1 MKRLLLLLA
10 LFLLFVPSAISPEI
24 MDEADLAR
32 EFSPILYFS
41 PQENFFPVST
51 NYFIQSSELIQ
62 LSLPEP
68 KLMDPNPTI
77 EIISNITDPSYY
89 LDHRLNGSQM
99 ISADYK
105 AQKPGHTVYYS
116 IKKDSGKTVIQY
128 WFFYAY
134 NKGKSNE
141 HEGDLEFIQII
152 LNSDQQPV
160 FSAYSQHLLGESLEW
175 NGLDKEGTHPKVYV
189 AEGSHANYFKPYQGN
204 LGLESDVV
212 RDDGLVLRQ
221 SGYDLV
227 NIDAAD
233 QKWINFGGRWGD
245 SSKTSFT
252 ERGEQGAPGPGHM
265 ERAEPW
271 NSPISWS
278 NKALSINGLWL
289 FGNWI
294 IENFYYIF
302 ALIILSA
309 VLSRAYRLKKRGIDI
324 TPLKKLL
331 KRKHAFGLVVVVIG
345 IVIALVALLSPL
357 YVVSLSVESGEYATG
372 GVVDIIRV
380 DGIGGAKINTLQSS
394 KGEFP
399 LFGLG
404 TPITLLVITGVIL
417 AIVDIIFL
425 THPRKLAKKYMIGS
439 IYPLLPLILIVLFI
453 YFLSGVIPSFSNFAS
468 GQQFSPELSNIVGKI
483 SESPLMGQHS
493 FEAPYLGKASLF
505 WGVGVGTYLFIL
517 AAILKIAGGLIFLT
531 YKEKTKLFKVPR

>member
-1 MKRLLLLLA
+1 MKRLLLLLV
-10 LFLLFVPSAISPEI
+10 LLLLFVPSAISPELLE
-24 MDEADLAR
+24 EADLVHK
-32 EFSPILYFS
+32 FSPILYFS
-41 PQENFFPVST
+41 PEENFFPVST
-51 NYFIQSSELIQ
+51 DYFLQSSELKQ
-62 LSLPEP
+62 FSLPNP
-68 KLMDPNPTI
+68 RIIDSKPTI
-77 EIISNITDPSYY
+77 ETISNITDPSYY
-89 LDHRLNGSQM
+89 LDHKLNGFQE
-99 ISADYK
+99 IATDYK
-105 AQKPGHTVYYS
+105 NKNPGHVVYYS
-116 IKKDSGKTVIQY
+116 IKKDSGKIIIQY

-160 FSAYSQHLLGESLEW
+160 LSAYSQHLFGESLEW
-175 NGLDKEGTHPKVYV
+175 NGLDKEETHPKVYV
-189 AEGSHANYFKPYQGN
+189 AQGSHANYFKPYQGN
-204 LGLESDVV
+204 LGLENDVV
-212 RDDGLVLRQ
+212 RDDGLVLRY
-221 SGYDLV
+221 GDYNLV
-227 NIDAAD
+227 NLDSPD

-245 SSKTSFT
+245 SSKTSFEDRG
-252 ERGEQGAPGPGHM
+252 ERGSPGPGHM

-278 NKALSINGLWL
+278 NKALNVNGVWL

-302 ALIILSA
+302 ALIVLSA
-309 VLSRAYRLKKRGIDI
+309 VLSRAYKLKKRGFDI
-324 TPLKKLL
+324 TPLKNLL
-331 KRKHAFGLVVVVIG
+331 KQRHVFGLVVVMIG
-345 IVIALVALLSPL
+345 IVVALIALLSPL

-372 GVVDIIRV
+372 GIVDIIRV

-404 TPITLLVITGVIL
+404 TPITLLVITGIIL

-425 THPRKLAKKYMIGS
+425 THPKKLAKKYIIGS

-468 GQQFSPELSNIVGKI
+468 GQQFSPELSNVVGKV

-493 FEAPYLGKASLF
+493 FEAPYLGKVSLF
-505 WGVGVGTYLFIL
+505 WGISIGTYLFIL

-531 YKEKTKLFKVPR
+531 YKEKTKLFKPP